1 MRSKHCHPRRI
12 DEGADALAWTH
23 ERLLEGSG
31 VSRRGAIIRER
42 SKLLTW
48 MLRCGAAMHRPHVA
62 FVDPHE
68 SGRPIGADPALWIRC
83 TVRENAAVSLDRLAW
98 LITVLACLVTSA
110 LLLLSGYLGYAGVLL
125 AVAASAAVN
134 LRP

>member
-1 MRSKHCHPRRI
+1 
-12 DEGADALAWTH
+12 
-23 ERLLEGSG
+23 
-31 VSRRGAIIRER
+31 
-42 SKLLTW
+42 
-48 MLRCGAAMHRPHVA
+48 
-62 FVDPHE
+62 
-68 SGRPIGADPALWIRC
+68 
-83 TVRENAAVSLDRLAW
+83 VSLDRLAW